1 MFFPLTLTS
10 CLTVS
15 EFSIHLRSVAK
26 NPLRIPGRIEKKM
39 MWTAGHIDD
48 IEVKM
53 PKIGHF

>member
-26 NPLRIPGRIEKKM
+26 NPVRITGRIEKRM
-39 MWTAGHIDD
+39 IWTAGHIDD
-48 IEVKM
+48 IEVKCL
-53 PKIGHF
+53 K